1 MVWVLTMKCKKHV
14 LYSWQE
20 PQELGFKIAWAE
32 AAQHLGLE
40 LARWIREL
48 DPMKGLCYLYVNP
61 STHSNQLMLETFDD
75 IIEQEF
81 IYRSSHL
88 RINTRCEQKNSRS

>member
-20 PQELGFKIAWAE
+20 QQQLGFKIAWAE

-40 LARWIREL
+40 LARWIRDLSHERAL
-48 DPMKGLCYLYVNP
+48 LSLYQP
-61 STHSNQLMLETFDD
+61 K
-75 IIEQEF
+75 
-81 IYRSSHL
+81 Y
-88 RINTRCEQKNSRS
+88 TRQSADAGNL